1 MVLSPRIGVLNLLGC
16 PLLGVLAG
24 TLVAPAA
31 ALAAPIAKPLA
42 QDAALDEL
50 EELLRSERA
59 EAERM
64 RRSGDLRAARKVL
77 LQHLEDEPEDHAS
90 RAQLARVRLDEGDFA
105 KAEAAAQKALGSA
118 DPAVR
123 QRAAEVLA
131 DLWIELGLA
140 ERALELFAGEDS
152 PLVEATYGNTWR
164 RGMALDGLGRR
175 AEARQVWGAALMTG
189 TELAADDWASLLAR
203 ARIEQG
209 LGRLVPASR
218 SLVEADRAARRAG
231 GPEADVLVALGDVY
245 FESEREVEAA
255 GKRSAA
261 SLYKEALE
269 IHATHEGALKGL
281 FELHRYNR
289 RRQSRSPESI
299 LDELLQARPR
309 SVGGLLAKAT
319 ADLSDGKLVAARE
332 TLATLGELAPGR
344 RERRTLVAALAWVEH
359 RREACLAELASLL
372 ENAPEDSRPEREVG
386 RMLVELYRFQE
397 SIEFFARAVERD
409 PSDYEGLGLYGGA
422 LANVGDEKRALEMLG
437 AAVDAAAGR
446 RDAKRDNLKLVLERM
461 AARHVTE
468 DFGELV
474 FSWQPDAAEVLRT
487 YLLPFYEQAREELA
501 ERYGFTPGPTT
512 IEIFREHR
520 DFSVRSV
527 GFQGFPALGVCFGP
541 VVTALSP
548 LAQMRGRFSW
558 ARTGFHEFS
567 HVVHLGLSHN
577 RCPRWITEGLATW
590 EEVRRS
596 PSWTR
601 NMRRDLVDARAGDN
615 LIPVRELNRAFRG
628 PRILFG
634 YYQGGLLCEMLID
647 EHGFAP
653 MIRLLEAFD
662 EGLDL
667 DEAFERTFG
676 QSPEEVDANF
686 ERFVDERIAGLQIE
700 PRWPKRKL
708 SRLRLSL
715 PRKLPTDEAGLAE
728 WREGWTTIAWGRW
741 QAEQR
746 IDAEE
751 ALRQVRLAGDLDP
764 RGLFLRGEMALASG
778 KGDEAVQL
786 WKDAVAQGGRDYRA
800 LVGLGS
806 LLLGRGDAEQ
816 AEQLFLEAEKSF
828 PGYDENQ
835 LSAELRLAEL
845 YSKQG
850 RHEDAMLAKERWL
863 AWNAGE
869 YAQRSE
875 VAAWR
880 QERGEF
886 VEAERLWAEASQVD
900 LFRRDQHRAWGDCL
914 LALERFEEAAREYR
928 VARLVPAALDPDHWA
943 LTDEAPPTLN
953 LSSLSAEQKMALDP
967 GWVEGIPLDG
977 TEQADLLVLEA
988 RCLLALDREDAAR
1001 VLLREALRVDSS
1013 HAEATELLGAD

>member
-1 MVLSPRIGVLNLLGC
+1 MVLSPRIGVLNLLGW
-16 PLLGVLAG
+16 PLLGAFAG
-24 TLVAPAA
+24 TLAAPASA
-31 ALAAPIAKPLA
+31 AAAPIAKPLV
-42 QDAALDEL
+42 QDGELDQL

-77 LQHLEDEPEDHAS
+77 LQHLEDDPDDHAS

-105 KAEAAAQKALGSA
+105 KAEAAAEQALQAA

-131 DLWIELGLA
+131 DLWIELGRA
-140 ERALELFAGEDS
+140 QQALELFEGGDA
-152 PLVEATYGNTWR
+152 PLAEATYGNTWR
-164 RGMALDGLGRR
+164 QGTALDALGRR
-175 AEARQVWGAALMTG
+175 TEARQAWGAALMTG
-189 TELAADDWASLLAR
+189 TELAADDWESLLAR

-218 SLVEADRAARRAG
+218 SLVEADRAARRTG
-231 GPEADVLVALGDVY
+231 GAEADVLVALGDVY

-269 IHATHEGALKGL
+269 IHPTHEGALLGL

-309 SVGGLLAKAT
+309 SVEGLLGKAT

-332 TLATLGELAPGR
+332 TLATLVELAPGR
-344 RERRTLVAALAWVEH
+344 RERRILVAALAWVEH

-397 SIEFFARAVERD
+397 SIDFFAQAVERD

-548 LAQMRGRFSW
+548 LAQLRGRFSW

-667 DEAFERTFG
+667 DEAFDRTFG

-686 ERFVDERIAGLQIE
+686 ERFVDGRIAGLEIE

-715 PRKLPTDEAGLAE
+715 PRKLPTDEAGL
-728 WREGWTTIAWGRW
+728 
-741 QAEQR
+741 
-746 IDAEE
+746 
-751 ALRQVRLAGDLDP
+751 
-764 RGLFLRGEMALASG
+764 
-778 KGDEAVQL
+778 
-786 WKDAVAQGGRDYRA
+786 
-800 LVGLGS
+800 
-806 LLLGRGDAEQ
+806 
-816 AEQLFLEAEKSF
+816 
-828 PGYDENQ
+828 
-835 LSAELRLAEL
+835 
-845 YSKQG
+845 
-850 RHEDAMLAKERWL
+850 
-863 AWNAGE
+863 
-869 YAQRSE
+869 
-875 VAAWR
+875 
-880 QERGEF
+880 
-886 VEAERLWAEASQVD
+886 
-900 LFRRDQHRAWGDCL
+900 
-914 LALERFEEAAREYR
+914 
-928 VARLVPAALDPDHWA
+928 
-943 LTDEAPPTLN
+943 
-953 LSSLSAEQKMALDP
+953 
-967 GWVEGIPLDG
+967 
-977 TEQADLLVLEA
+977 
-988 RCLLALDREDAAR
+988 
-1001 VLLREALRVDSS
+1001 
-1013 HAEATELLGAD
+1013 